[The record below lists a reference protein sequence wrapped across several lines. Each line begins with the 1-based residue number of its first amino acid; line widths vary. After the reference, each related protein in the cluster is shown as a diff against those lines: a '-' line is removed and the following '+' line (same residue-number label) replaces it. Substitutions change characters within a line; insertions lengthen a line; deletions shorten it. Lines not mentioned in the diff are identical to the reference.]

1 LFGDGLPV
9 KETAILAQRGTAAMA
24 DNAEIQVH
32 QNTFN
37 GFMSMVKIGTLLVA
51 IIVAGVVM
59 LIAS

>member
-1 LFGDGLPV
+1 MG
-9 KETAILAQRGTAAMA
+9 

-37 GFMSMVKIGTLLVA
+37 GFMSMVKIGTVAVA

>member
-1 LFGDGLPV
+1 MFGRNLPV
-9 KETAILAQRGTAAMA
+9 KETAILAHRGTAAMG

-37 GFMSMVKIGTLLVA
+37 GFMSMVKIGTVAVA

>member
-1 LFGDGLPV
+1 
-9 KETAILAQRGTAAMA
+9 MA